1 VQKPKLLLLD
11 ADVVIEAHKLGAWEA
26 LKKAFSIAVP
36 ATIVR
41 EARYFTSSEGRQ
53 GINLQREID
62 AGEITCID
70 ATASE
75 ILATFENFD
84 PVFMQG
90 IDDGEKEGIAIIR
103 FEKSEDCVFCTGDT
117 NAVEAIGMLALDNRS
132 VSFETVLQMAK
143 VTVTR
148 VRPSMTIKAHADH
161 VQKGRVRRITGEY
174 FKNSPLGI

>member
-11 ADVVIEAHKLGAWEA
+11 ADVVIEAHKLGAWDA
-26 LKKAFSIAVP
+26 LKEAFSIAVP

-41 EARYFTSSEGRQ
+41 EAPYFTSSEGRQ

-70 ATASE
+70 ATADE
-75 ILATFENFD
+75 IQATFENFA

-117 NAVEAIGMLALDNRS
+117 NAVAIGMLAIDNRS
-132 VSFETVLQMAK
+132 VSFESVLQVAK
-143 VTVTR
+143 VAVPR
-148 VRPSMTIKAHADH
+148 VRPSMTIKAHDDH
-161 VQKGRVRRITGEY
+161 VRKGKTRRITGEY
-174 FKNSPLGI
+174 FKTSPLGT

>member
-11 ADVVIEAHKLGAWEA
+11 ADVVIEAHKLGAWDA
-26 LKKAFSIAVP
+26 LRNAFSIAVP

-70 ATASE
+70 ATGDE
-75 ILATFENFD
+75 IQATFENFA

-103 FEKSEDCVFCTGDT
+103 FEKAEDCVFCTGDT
-117 NAVEAIGMLALDNRS
+117 NAVEAIGMLAIDSRS
-132 VSFETVLQMAK
+132 VSFESVLQMAK
-143 VTVTR
+143 VTVPR
-148 VRPSMTIKAHADH
+148 VRPSMTIKAHDDH
-161 VQKGRVRRITGEY
+161 VRKGKTRRITGEY
-174 FKNSPLGI
+174 FKTSPLGM